1 MEPRYKHLLS
11 PLKVGN
17 FVFKNRMVA
26 ANSLPHFLQGPESYP
41 ADTIIAHYEGKA
53 RGAAVTTCMG
63 INNFTNGK
71 QLPMEADF
79 GHFPDFDL
87 YDSTSQNYL
96 LQLADS
102 IHYYDSIACMGMFVG
117 PPSAYPL
124 MKFKDAEPVAVKPGD
139 PSPPP
144 MREFEIEKIF
154 AHGNPADYDEAT
166 LDKICDSY
174 AEQASLLKMLGFD
187 MISIHYCYRANL
199 PSKFMSPLT
208 NKRTDGYGGS
218 LENRMKFP
226 IEVLKRVREKV
237 GKNFIVEIIWSQED
251 EEGGYTLDDS
261 ITFLNEA
268 KKYIDVVQLRAK
280 NVDDAHP
287 TGFTLEETP
296 FLENAR
302 F

>member
-53 RGAAVTTCMG
+53 KGAAVTTCMG

-102 IHYYDSIACMGMFVG
+102 IHYYSYNFV
-117 PPSAYPL
+117 
-124 MKFKDAEPVAVKPGD
+124 
-139 PSPPP
+139 
-144 MREFEIEKIF
+144 
-154 AHGNPADYDEAT
+154 
-166 LDKICDSY
+166 
-174 AEQASLLKMLGFD
+174 
-187 MISIHYCYRANL
+187 
-199 PSKFMSPLT
+199 
-208 NKRTDGYGGS
+208 
-218 LENRMKFP
+218 
-226 IEVLKRVREKV
+226 
-237 GKNFIVEIIWSQED
+237 
-251 EEGGYTLDDS
+251 
-261 ITFLNEA
+261 
-268 KKYIDVVQLRAK
+268 
-280 NVDDAHP
+280 
-287 TGFTLEETP
+287 
-296 FLENAR
+296 
-302 F
+302 